1 MIIHVSWASIQNR
14 NHYFFAI
21 DNPTYPY
28 QTDKSK
34 PIPELLL
41 TKVTTIDHQSQLL
54 LQQILHDN
62 AVTMVQEDV
71 YSDDDED
78 DASLLMEEMVVEE
91 QRHERVV
98 VEDNQEL
105 AELLLQLEVVEPIL
119 EWKKTRKMSKY
130 KKY

>member
-1 MIIHVSWASIQNR
+1 LPLIIQLTL
-14 NHYFFAI
+14 
-21 DNPTYPY
+21 D